1 MDYRSSG
8 VDIQAGN
15 NAVEL
20 IKPSVSKTFTSGVFN
35 KLGGFAAGFKIPLSD
50 YKKPILVSCT
60 DGVGTKLK
68 LALELGKT
76 DTLGIDLV
84 AMCANDLICMG
95 AKPLFFLDYIAC
107 HKLIPSQIKELV
119 DGMVEGCLQAGCA
132 LIGGEMA
139 EMNDLYREGD
149 FDLAGFCVG
158 IVEEEKIIDGSKIE
172 PGHFVYGLSSS
183 GLHSNGFSLV
193 RKVMTSKICE
203 EAGFDRLE
211 LLKPTLIYVKE
222 ILDLIEKEDSIT
234 GIAHIT
240 GGGLAEN
247 IKRILPEHVN
257 AHLKLNSWTIND
269 VFKMIQDIGE
279 VAESEMFNVFNMGI
293 GMVIVSSKKL
303 KTKKGFF
310 ELGMIETGN
319 KNVLFS

>member
-8 VDIQAGN
+8 VDIDAGN
-15 NAVEL
+15 QAVEL
-20 IKPSVSKTFTSGVFN
+20 IKSSVAKTFLPGVLN
-35 KLGGFAAGFKIPLSD
+35 KLGGFAAGFKLPISE
-50 YKKPILVSCT
+50 YKNPILVSCT

-68 LALELGKT
+68 IAIELGKL

-84 AMCANDLICMG
+84 AMCVNDLICMG

-107 HKLIPSQIKELV
+107 NKLIPNQMKVIV
-119 DGMVEGCLQAGCA
+119 DGMVDGCLQAGCS

-158 IVEEEKIIDGSKIE
+158 IVDEHRMIDGKKIE
-172 PGHFVYGLSSS
+172 SDQYIYGFQSS

-193 RKVMTSKICE
+193 RKIMTSKICE
-203 EAGFDRLE
+203 EAGFDRD
-211 LLKPTLIYVKE
+211 LLLTPTSIYVKG
-222 ILDLIEKEDSIT
+222 ILELIEKEECIT

-240 GGGLAEN
+240 GGGIAEN
-247 IKRILPEHVN
+247 LKRILPHHIDAELRRN
-257 AHLKLNSWTIND
+257 AWSIGD
-269 VFKMIQDIGE
+269 VFKMIQDIGGIE
-279 VAESEMFNVFNMGI
+279 ESEMFKVFNMGI
-293 GMVIVSSKKL
+293 GMIIISSKKL

-310 ELGMIETGN
+310 ELGVTKSGN
-319 KNVLFS
+319 QNVLFT